1 MRTSLQA
8 EHSLSTWSHCHVTG
22 ALPAQA
28 VLLPP
33 RETSEKSRLRQM
45 ERGWRGG
52 GEGDGEVGGLTEPLD

>member
-1 MRTSLQA
+1 M
-8 EHSLSTWSHCHVTG
+8 TG

-33 RETSEKSRLRQM
+33 GETREKSRLRQM

-52 GEGDGEVGGLTEPLD
+52 EEGEGEVGGLTEPLDYPAPQPVLRCMSGIS